1 MQLKLYEPHVNQI
14 KIHENKAKYR
24 VAVCGRRFG
33 KSALAINE
41 CLARCFQLPNQ
52 ICWIILPLQKQA
64 KEIYWIDPDIT
75 RYFMPYVLAGLIKI
89 DNSELSLKVLA
100 TNSWIRLKGSDNYEG
115 LRGSGID
122 FIVWD
127 EADDMKEQ
135 AYETIKPSLAD
146 SPNHRV
152 LYIGTP
158 KGTKYLHQLALK
170 GDHKNIV
177 PDYGLERKPDTD
189 WQTWHYTSYDNLA
202 WPEGTEE
209 RKQFVSYID
218 QQRLEAEERGDLTF
232 FNQEYLA
239 SFDQS
244 TGMAF
249 KEFSNLRHKMKQI
262 IPSVEFNHYFSIDW
276 GYTETKPH
284 SFAAYLHA
292 EIKMKTEDGRN
303 FTRVITYKE
312 WAGNLKTPH
321 QWAELM
327 YKDCIAMGIKPVRGD
342 CDPSMFNPTSDNSKP
357 ISKLFMEKWKEL
369 NNNEPWVLLT
379 QGTRNRQGRKA
390 TLHNWLSNG
399 PDDLPYYMITD
410 NCKQLLLTI
419 PRLEVKEN
427 EPSDI
432 DTDGPDDP
440 YDSVTYFLTKVKFIS
455 VKAGVLPYKSYAQ
468 PQRVA
473 WTPDGKQ
480 QIGLDVNEFAEQYKV

>member
-1 MQLKLYEPHVNQI
+1 MKLQLYEPHLNQI
-14 KIHENKAKYR
+14 KIHESKARYR

-41 CLARCFQLPNQ
+41 CIARCFQLSNQ

-75 RYFMPYVLAGLIKI
+75 RYFIPYVTAGLIKI
-89 DNSELSLKVLA
+89 DNSELSLKVLE

-158 KGTKYLHQLALK
+158 KGTKFLHKLALR
-170 GDHKNIV
+170 GDHNNII
-177 PDYGLERKPDTD
+177 PDYGLERKTDPDY
-189 WQTWHYTSYDNLA
+189 QTWHYTSYDNLA
-202 WPEGTEE
+202 WAEGTEA

-218 QQRLEAEERGDLTF
+218 KERKQAEERGDLTF

-249 KEFSNLRHKMKQI
+249 KEFSSLRHKIKQI
-262 IPSVEFNHYFSIDW
+262 IPSVSFDHYLSIDW

-284 SFAAYLHA
+284 SFSAYLHA
-292 EIKMKTEDGRN
+292 KIKMTTEAGDN
-303 FTRVITYKE
+303 FQRIITYKE
-312 WAGNLKTPH
+312 WCGNLKTPH
-321 QWAELM
+321 QWAEII
-327 YKDCIAMGIKPVRGD
+327 YKDCVAMGIKPLWGVGD
-342 CDPSMFNPTSDNSKP
+342 GSMFNPTSDNSKS
-357 ISKLFMEKWKEL
+357 IAKLFVNKWDEL
-369 NNNEPWVLLT
+369 NKGSWIILHP
-379 QGTRNRQGRKA
+379 GTKNRVGRKA
-390 TLHNWLSNG
+390 TLHNWLSIG
-399 PDDLPYYMITD
+399 PDDLPYLMITE
-410 NCKQLLLTI
+410 NCKQLLATI
-419 PRLEVKEN
+419 PRLEIDKN
-427 EPSDI
+427 NPNDI

-440 YDSVTYFLTKVKFIS
+440 YDAETYFLVKVPFIS
-455 VKAGVLPYKSYAQ
+455 VKKGAINYKSVVQ

-473 WTPDGKQ
+473 WSDDGKK
-480 QIGLDVNEFAEQYKV
+480 QIPLDIREFENQYEN